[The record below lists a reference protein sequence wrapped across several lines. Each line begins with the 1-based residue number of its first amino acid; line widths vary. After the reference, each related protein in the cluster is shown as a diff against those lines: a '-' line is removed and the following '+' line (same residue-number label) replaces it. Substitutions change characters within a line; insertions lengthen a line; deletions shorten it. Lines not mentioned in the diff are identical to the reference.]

1 MRFVLSVILVL
12 ALSGLAELW
21 LPWWSVAVVAFGV
34 AWLAG
39 SRPAKAFAMGFCGVG
54 ALWLAIALLYDLSN
68 EHILSGRMAK
78 VFSLPNYGLFI
89 VVTVFVGALVG
100 GMGAW
105 SASLLRRG
113 LSKEN

>member
-1 MRFVLSVILVL
+1 MRFVLSVILVML
-12 ALSGLAELW
+12 LSGLAELW
-21 LPWWSVAVVAFGV
+21 MPWWSVAVVAFAV
-34 AWLAG
+34 AWLTG

-54 ALWLAIALLYDLSN
+54 LLWLSVAALYDVSN